1 MCVNMAHTKTVSEE
15 NIEFLKK
22 SDGFPSTIFACKEI
36 AKSYPHILALGW
48 KTERVNKKGEI
59 CKVGGT
65 LKMPIDDISNEDEY
79 RIFFDI
85 MDIYVSAMKK
95 YKPVDSPGICKDFST
110 KNVDITLI
118 FCSFKG
124 KPLYYP
130 RVSAFIKCC
139 DDEMF
144 TSSNCPKEHP
154 KYTGRFSTIKTEL
167 QNFDDLR
174 KKYIK
179 GGVRKRRIY
188 RGMS

>member
-22 SDGFPSTIFACKEI
+22 SDGFQSTIFACKEI
-36 AKSYPHILALGW
+36 AKTYPHIFCLAWSGA
-48 KTERVNKKGEI
+48 KKNKKGEI
-59 CKVGGT
+59 YKVGGT

-118 FCSFKG
+118 FRSFKG

-130 RVSAFIKCC
+130 RVSAFIKY
-139 DDEMF
+139 EGRMF
-144 TSSNCPKEHP
+144 SSSNCPKGHP
-154 KYTGRFSTIKTEL
+154 KYTGPYSTIKTKF
-167 QNFDDLR
+167 QDFDELR
-174 KKYIK
+174 KKYVK
-179 GGVRKRRIY
+179 TGSERKRRIY